1 MNRQKIAKKALKVL
15 ASATIVASS
24 FAGAATYNT
33 SSASAEVGK
42 TAQKSI
48 ESRLLNLKEVQTLAN
63 SEDAVQQLIVVGT
76 GTDAT
81 SALKKLGVKIHV
93 NYKNY
98 AYLAEVPT
106 EKIYDVIGLDS
117 VRTIGKNAE
126 EKLGQVDLDEIG
138 VTPQGE
144 IDEDAVVTP
153 DQLETHP
160 ATGVTDF
167 HDKFTGEGTRVGIID
182 SGPDPG
188 HESFTNKSA
197 NFDTTRKYGSSKIV
211 AVRDY
216 TVTSYASDILEERYA
231 EYLPAD
237 YSAVYANDRI
247 AEGDVLFFSK
257 LAEGDSVTV
266 SGAAYNTTGIDSE
279 DDTFYFGR
287 TQFFNAKADFNGD
300 GKANNNFPVLLAG
313 DKVYVD
319 TDQDRDFTDETAYK
333 NNETGTFD
341 KDVTDGVVGVNF
353 RVNDMGFNDNYG
365 IPEVNLFTDLNGHG
379 SHVAGITA
387 ADGPLRGNAYG
398 AVAGE
403 GVAPGAEVVGLR
415 VFQETGGASTF
426 SIMKAMI
433 DAALPEKLGGFDTDV
448 ANLSLGSLPDVND
461 GSGAYGVL
469 MDVLSEEY
477 DIVFVNSAGNNG
489 PGVDSVGSPGDV
501 GSAISVGAYIN
512 SEMWATE
519 YNAYPYG
526 KDADGNPLPGEGMWY
541 FSSVGPNQR
550 ADMKPDIVAPGS
562 AYAARPVHMHGSLS
576 SAYEVLQGT
585 SMSAPYVTGA
595 VALLKSAALKD
606 RLPFDYDIAK
616 EALKVTAKPVEGYNT
631 AQIGSGLIDVPAAY
645 EWMRKHFVQEVKD
658 VDVTVYHG
666 EKVSGGPGLYVRNKD
681 IPETVEVLIENNTDE
696 DKDLTIGASHDWF
709 TPSVS
714 SLSLDAGE
722 HAYITVSY
730 DASKLEEGT
739 NSGLLLIDDEST
751 PYVEARST
759 QTIMTGHE
767 FTLEGHNRFRDTN
780 EVISS
785 QTNGYTFDV
794 KPGVEELRFSLN
806 AVKENDDYKGIVRM
820 LVFDPDGFQVNEYI
834 GYAGRELDVEDFVV
848 QAPKEGVWEV
858 HVYGLT
864 SPQPGEEM
872 AKYTFEAVA
881 QDIVSS
887 PGKIELGK
895 VSGAEKFNED
905 ITFTNYL
912 KDTANVEFA
921 TVGFSGPIKD
931 TVTGT
936 VTEGNEDDTLDG
948 ANTEISIKNN
958 VSLSVE
964 ALTPDAGADLD
975 LFLYN
980 KKDLRNPVASSATGS
995 DNEAFE
1001 VSSLPDGEYIIA
1013 VDNFGEAG
1021 ETNEYT
1027 LNITEEK
1034 VLSPGEEGAI
1044 GSVKSDVKTAK
1055 LGVGESVTV
1064 PVEITT
1070 PEEAVNAYAAV
1081 YMLDA
1086 KTGET
1091 LSMVPISTNGD
1102 VVTEV
1107 SGADRVG
1114 TSIAISQNLHPDGYA
1129 ADHKNKAVVLA
1140 TGYNFPDALAAGPLA
1155 TALNAPILAV
1165 GSDGKLTD
1173 EVLDEIKRLGAENVY
1188 IVGGES
1194 AVSKAVVNQLG
1205 TAKVNPSDIKR
1216 LSGATRYDTN
1226 LAIVAELQKNH
1237 GFSGNGVFLATGTN
1251 FADAL
1256 SAASIAGANDMPI
1269 VLTEGQNQPLSD
1281 EAKAVLEDEEV
1292 YVVGGT
1298 AAVSNEVVAQ
1308 AKSKALSVKRLSGVN
1323 RYGTLAAL
1331 LGEFATGTSKLYVAN
1346 GRNFPDALS
1355 ASPLV
1360 VDNDGLLALVD
1371 QDAMPKEVDAF
1382 LTKFAYQNDI
1392 NSVTVLGGKA
1402 AVGQDVRD
1410 ALQKKVTE

>member
-24 FAGAATYNT
+24 FAGAATYTT
-33 SSASAEVGK
+33 SSASAEVGT
-42 TAQKSI
+42 TAQKTI
-48 ESRLLNLKEVQTLAN
+48 ESRLLNFKEVQTLAN
-63 SEDAVQQLIVVGT
+63 SEDSVQQLIIVGT

-81 SALKKLGVKIHV
+81 KALKKLGVEVHV
-93 NYKNY
+93 NYKNF
-98 AYLAEVPT
+98 AYLADVPT
-106 EKIYDVIGLDS
+106 ENIYDIIGLDN
-117 VRTIGKNAE
+117 VRTIGKNNE
-126 EKLGQVDLDEIG
+126 EKLGKVNLDEIG
-138 VTPQGE
+138 ATPQGE
-144 IDEDAVVTP
+144 LDEDAVVTP

-160 ATGVTDF
+160 STGVDDF
-167 HDKFTGEGTRVGIID
+167 HDKFSGEGTRVGIID

-188 HESFTNKSA
+188 HESFTNKPA

-216 TVTSYASDILEERYA
+216 TVTGYASDILEERYA

-237 YSAVYANDRI
+237 FSAVYANDRI
-247 AEGDVLFFSK
+247 AEGDVLFFDE
-257 LAEGDSVTV
+257 LPEGDSILD
-266 SGAAYNTTGIDSE
+266 GAFNTEGIDAE
-279 DDTFYFGR
+279 NDTFYFGS
-287 TQFFNAKADFNGD
+287 TQFFNAAADFNAD
-300 GKANNNFPVLLAG
+300 GKYNNNFPVLMAD
-313 DKVYVD
+313 DKVYID
-319 TDQDRDFTDETAYK
+319 TDQDGDFTDETAYG

-341 KDVTDGVVGVNF
+341 HDVTDDLVGVNF
-353 RVNDMGFNDNYG
+353 RVNDMGFNERYG
-365 IPEVNLFTDLNGHG
+365 VHEINLFTDLNGHG

-387 ADGPLRGNAYG
+387 ANGPLRGNAYG

-403 GVAPGAEVVGLR
+403 GVAPEAEVVGLR
-415 VFQETGGASTF
+415 VFQEEGGAATF

-433 DAALPEKLGGFDTDV
+433 DAALPEDLGGFDTDV
-448 ANLSLGSLPDVND
+448 ANLSLGSLPDMND

-469 MDVLSEEY
+469 MDVLSEQY

-489 PGVDSVGSPGDV
+489 PGGDSVGSPGDV
-501 GSAISVGAYIN
+501 GSAISVGAYID

-526 KDADGNPLPGEGMWY
+526 KDEDGNPLPGEGMWY
-541 FSSVGPNQR
+541 FSSVGPNQK

-562 AYAARPVHMHGSLS
+562 AYAAQPVHQSQAAGQTG
-576 SAYEVLQGT
+576 YDVLQGT

-606 RLPFDYDIAK
+606 RLPFDYEIAK
-616 EALKVTAKPVEGYNT
+616 EALKVTAKPLEGYNY
-631 AQIGSGLIDVPAAY
+631 AEVGSGLIDVPAAY
-645 EWMRKHFVQEVKD
+645 EWMREHMVQKVKD

-666 EKVSGGPGLYVRNKD
+666 EKVSGGPGLFVRNKD

-696 DKDLTIGASHDWF
+696 DKNLTIEASEDWF

-722 HAYITVSY
+722 HEYITVSY
-730 DASKLEEGT
+730 DEAKLAEGT
-739 NSGLLLIDDEST
+739 NSGMLLIDDSST

-767 FTLEGHNRFRDTN
+767 FTVENNNRFRDTN

-785 QTNGYTFDV
+785 QTNAYTFDV
-794 KPGVEELRFSLN
+794 KSGVEELRFSLN
-806 AVKENDDYKGIVRM
+806 AVKENDDYQGVVRM
-820 LVFDPDGFQVNEYI
+820 LIFDPDGFQVNEYI
-834 GYAGRELDVEDFVV
+834 GYAGRELNVEDFV
-848 QAPKEGVWEV
+848 QQSPKEGVWEV
-858 HVYGLT
+858 HVYGIT
-864 SPQPGEEM
+864 SPEAGKEM
-872 AKYTFEAVA
+872 AEYTFEAVS

-887 PGKIELGK
+887 PGKIDLGK
-895 VSGAEKFNED
+895 VNGAEEFNED

-931 TVTGT
+931 TVSGT
-936 VTEGNEDDTLDG
+936 VTEDDDDNLLDG
-948 ANTEISIKNN
+948 ELVEISIKNN
-958 VSLSVE
+958 VALSASVT
-964 ALTPDAGADLD
+964 TPDSGADLD
-975 LFLYN
+975 LFLFN
-980 KKDLRNPVASSATGS
+980 KNDMRNPIAQGATPN
-995 DNEAFE
+995 DNESFA
-1001 VSSLPDGEYIIA
+1001 VSSLPDGEYVIA

-1021 ETNEYT
+1021 ETNDFT
-1027 LNITEEK
+1027 LEIAEEK

-1044 GSVKSDVKTAK
+1044 GSVKADVKTAK

-1346 GRNFPDALS
+1346 GKNFPDALS

-1360 VDNDGLLALVD
+1360 VDNDGLLVLVD